1 MAIACKWVGALF
13 DSSGYASASRGY
25 INTLLDTGQIE
36 LSLGALTFEQQ
47 RTTHTQFHHR
57 VKDLIDK
64 PLPHKIQISHLT
76 PENYPSHKS
85 KTAYNIGYTAWETSR
100 LPDSWVPL
108 INLMDEV
115 WVPSKWNRDVFK
127 QSGVNIPIIVIPHM
141 IPMPDL
147 ANAKAPD
154 ISVSPDTY
162 IFYSIFQ
169 WLERKNPVGL
179 LKAYLTE
186 FGPHEKVALAI
197 KSYRIDSSTKEQ
209 QVIKDDISRL
219 KKSLQLTEY
228 PQVLFF
234 GNLLPDE
241 YMKGF
246 HNRCNC
252 YVTAHRG
259 EGFGIPIAGAMSYGK
274 PVIATGYSGVM
285 EFMNKDNSFPISYME
300 TPVNNMIFPN
310 YHGHMNWAEP
320 NIPEMKQRMRWCFEH
335 QNEAKEIGKRAKKS
349 IEDNFSSKVI
359 GDMMVQRLSEIEKG
373 L

>member
-1 MAIACKWVGALF
+1 MTVACKWVGAIF

-25 INTLLDTGQIE
+25 INALLDTEQID
-36 LSLGALTFEQQ
+36 LSINALTFEQQ
-47 RTTHTQFHHR
+47 RTTHHQFQNR
-57 VKDLIDK
+57 VKQFIDR
-64 PLPHKIQISHLT
+64 PIPHKIQISHLT
-76 PENYPSHKS
+76 PENYPTHKS
-85 KTAYNIGYTAWETSR
+85 KTAYNIAYTAWETSR
-100 LPDSWVPL
+100 LPDKWVPL

-115 WVPSKWNRDVFK
+115 WVPSKWNKEVFA
-127 QSGVNIPIIVIPHM
+127 QSGVKIPIVVIPHV
-141 IPMPDL
+141 IPIPDIS
-147 ANAKAPD
+147 NAKTPE

-186 FGPHEKVALAI
+186 FRPHEKVALAI
-197 KSYRIDSSTKEQ
+197 KSYRIDSSAKEQ
-209 QVIKDDISRL
+209 QVIRDDISRL

-241 YMKGF
+241 YMKGL

-252 YVTAHRG
+252 FVLPHRG
-259 EGFGIPIAGAMSYGK
+259 EGFGIPCAGAMSYGK

-310 YHGHMNWAEP
+310 YTGHMNWAEP
-320 NIPEMKQRMRWCFEH
+320 NLPEFKQCMRWCFEH
-335 QNEAKEIGKRAKKS
+335 QNEAKEIGNKGQAHIR
-349 IEDNFSSKVI
+349 EHFNSKVI
-359 GDMMVQRLSEIEKG
+359 GDMMVQRLREIEKG